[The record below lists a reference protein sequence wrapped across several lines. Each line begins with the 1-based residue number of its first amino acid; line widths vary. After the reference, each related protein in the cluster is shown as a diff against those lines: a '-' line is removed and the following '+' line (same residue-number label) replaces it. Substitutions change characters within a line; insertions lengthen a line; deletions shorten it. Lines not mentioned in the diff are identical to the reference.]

1 MVKTIEQAA
10 EEFARSFHAD
20 DFSGHDFAHIERV
33 RRLALS
39 ISEKEGGDRQ
49 TIELA
54 ALLHD
59 VADGK
64 LGGTIETVGTFLDGK
79 VPREQADHILSIIDG
94 MSFRGGGRPE
104 LATIEGR
111 IVQDADRLD
120 AIGAI
125 GIARTFQF
133 AGKFDEPMHVPGLA
147 PRKQGD
153 KTSPTSAINHFSEK
167 LFLLKELMNTE
178 TARKVAEDRDRY
190 MHEFVERFLAEW
202 EN

>member
-1 MVKTIEQAA
+1 MVKTIEQEA
-10 EEFARSFHAD
+10 EEFARKFHED

-39 ISEKEGGDRQ
+39 ISDKEGGDRQ

-64 LGGTIETVGTFLDGK
+64 LGGTIGTVSLFLDGK
-79 VPREQADHILSIIDG
+79 VPTEQAEHVLSIIDG
-94 MSFRGGGRPE
+94 MSFRGGGRPK

-125 GIARTFQF
+125 GVARCF
-133 AGKFDEPMHVPGLA
+133 ATCNAMRTPFY
-147 PRKQGD
+147 
-153 KTSPTSAINHFSEK
+153 SERDP
-167 LFLLKELMNTE
+167 LF
-178 TARKVAEDRDRY
+178 R
-190 MHEFVERFLAEW
+190 ER
-202 EN
+202 